1 MLSAFQRL
9 SAFAL
14 MLLAAAW
21 LWAADLAAI
30 PPLTAPVLDSAQ
42 MMQPEARAEE
52 EPGQVNRAWRG
63 KEGHCQRG
71 ERGQR
76 QQRAQPVQR
85 PHEQQRRE
93 ERQQRRRQPSKH
105 RGGCASWQFNHRR
118 TPVA

>member
-42 MMQPEARAEE
+42 MMQPEARAELNAHLM
-52 EPGQVNRAWRG
+52 QYSRG
-63 KEGHCQRG
+63 K
-71 ERGQR
+71 
-76 QQRAQPVQR
+76 
-85 PHEQQRRE
+85 
-93 ERQQRRRQPSKH
+93 RQPDYRAHPLPSI
-105 RGGCASWQFNHRR
+105 APE
-118 TPVA
+118 TPFDLCCPRDAAI